1 MFRRKFAAI
10 SLAIWFILWSIPF
23 YSEAGFSGVLLMIFM
38 MGTPAMLAAVATEEQ
53 YRNDR
58 S

>member
-10 SLAIWFILWSIPF
+10 SLAIWFVLWSIPF
-23 YSEAGFSGVLLMIFM
+23 YSEAGVGGILLMIFM

-53 YRNDR
+53 FRNDR